1 MSQETNAA
9 SSATPP
15 QRWYGL
21 DGRIVPAEQAGF
33 PLHSPAA
40 KYGLS
45 VFEGFR
51 GYWSEERGDV
61 FVFRTAEHY
70 RRLAESARLIWIPV
84 LWSGEEMLAH
94 MLEVAR
100 ANDFRF
106 DIQLRHG
113 IYLGGEA
120 EFGSQTMSN
129 HFVIVNPR
137 GRAFDTSKGI
147 KAGIS
152 TWGRIHDTDL
162 PPRIKAGGNYLNSR
176 MGLLEAR
183 RHGYDTAIF
192 LGRDGKVSEAPT
204 ACLFMVRH
212 GHVVTPPGTAS
223 ILESITRDTVIKF
236 LRDDLGET
244 LVEATI
250 DRTEL
255 YVADEVFLAGTA
267 AEIIPVVSV
276 DGLKIGSGEP
286 GPVTRRVQKLYDDT
300 VHGRVPKYSD
310 WLTPIYGT
318 QSAVAK
324 ERA

>member
-1 MSQETNAA
+1 MSNAA
-9 SSATPP
+9 PSA
-15 QRWYGL
+15 QRFYGL

-51 GYWSEERGDV
+51 GYWSAERGDI
-61 FVFRTAEHY
+61 FVFRTADHY
-70 RRLAESARLIWIPV
+70 RRLAESARMIWIPV
-84 LWSGEEMLAH
+84 LWSAEEMLAH

-120 EFGSQTMSN
+120 EFGSMVNSN

-147 KAGIS
+147 AAGIS

-162 PPRIKAGGNYLNSR
+162 PPRIKAGANYLNSR
-176 MGLLEAR
+176 LALLEAR
-183 RHGYDTAIF
+183 RHGYETAIF

-212 GHVVTPPGTAS
+212 GRVVTPPGTAS
-223 ILESITRDTVIKF
+223 ILESITRDTVKTF
-236 LRDDLGET
+236 LADDLGES
-244 LVEATI
+244 LVESAI

-255 YVADEVFLAGTA
+255 YVADEIFLAGTA

-276 DGLKIGSGEP
+276 DGQKIGSGEP
-286 GPVTRRVQKLYDDT
+286 GPITRRVQKLYDDT
-300 VHGRVPKYSD
+300 VHGRIAKYER
-310 WLTPIYGT
+310 WLTPVYG
-318 QSAVAK
+318 AK
-324 ERA
+324 KAG